1 MIEDFI
7 EFKMWGVRV
16 TAPCYSSETSIRK
29 APQKPLTVSC
39 AIHYPSSW
47 QMCSSNYDHLFS
59 SVCVWEHFWNTWC
72 CNTQRKS
79 PLWHNGGKIKC
90 VLSCHVKIY
99 DIHTKMGIYFLCVCI
114 SAFCCYW
121 WMGKDKCTIEGG
133 NNSRD
138 GSWLLISHPANPY
151 ELPKPWTS
159 GCGEDRRW

>member
-1 MIEDFI
+1 MGISLNLKCGGWRSLLHATHQKHRLEKHPRNPWPSAVQYIAPHHDRCAPVIMI
-7 EFKMWGVRV
+7 
-16 TAPCYSSETSIRK
+16 T
-29 APQKPLTVSC
+29 
-39 AIHYPSSW
+39 
-47 QMCSSNYDHLFS
+47 FS
-59 SVCVWEHFWNTWC
+59 SVCVCEHFWNTWC

-99 DIHTKMGIYFLCVCI
+99 DIHTKTGIYFLCVCI

-151 ELPKPWTS
+151 ELLKPWTS
-159 GCGEDRRW
+159 GFSEDRRW